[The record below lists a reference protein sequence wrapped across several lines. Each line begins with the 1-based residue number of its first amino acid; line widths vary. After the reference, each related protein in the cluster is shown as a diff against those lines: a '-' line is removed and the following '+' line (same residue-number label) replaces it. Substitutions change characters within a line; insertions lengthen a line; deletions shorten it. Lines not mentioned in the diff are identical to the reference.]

1 MRKHNKSHPDWK
13 FLIWLPLVKPHPAR
27 TTSFG
32 SYLKPKKFSFHGRQI
47 GPAYCS
53 VPSSF
58 FLSSSWKI
66 VELIL
71 GFARYRNFF
80 LHLFLPCREPLDY
93 PSESRLCHFHPKIT
107 DAHQFI
113 IVTKWI
119 LPTYSVF
126 PFFFQPSWICIS
138 AGLKVWF
145 LEQCFPVSLSQS
157 TSVETTS
164 SSITIS
170 LVEIKISR
178 L

>member
-1 MRKHNKSHPDWK
+1 MRKHIKSHPDWK

-32 SYLKPKKFSFHGRQI
+32 SYLKPKKFSFHGRQT

-58 FLSSSWKI
+58 LTPSWKI

-71 GFARYRNFF
+71 VFARYRNFF

-93 PSESRLCHFHPKIT
+93 PSESRLCHFHPKIA
-107 DAHQFI
+107 DAHQLI
-113 IVTKWI
+113 IARKWTI
-119 LPTYSVF
+119 PTYSYLLL
-126 PFFFQPSWICIS
+126 QPSWICIS

-145 LEQCFPVSLSQS
+145 LEQCSPVSSSQS

-170 LVEIKISR
+170 LLEMKTSHV
-178 L
+178 